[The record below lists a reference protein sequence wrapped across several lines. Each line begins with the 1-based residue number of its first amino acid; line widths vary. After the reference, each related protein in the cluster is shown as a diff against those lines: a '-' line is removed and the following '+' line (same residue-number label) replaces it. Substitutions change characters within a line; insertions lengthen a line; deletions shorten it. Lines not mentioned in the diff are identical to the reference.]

1 MSHYM
6 CMREF
11 RMVLCHRSR
20 VSKMRLHKLY
30 SLRNKSVT
38 VLPAGSTWLIPI
50 LLAAL
55 SPKQKHSEIKRLSG
69 LLSSAAQGSGFII

>member
-1 MSHYM
+1 
-6 CMREF
+6 
-11 RMVLCHRSR
+11 MVLCHRSR

-50 LLAAL
+50 ILAAL
-55 SPKQKHSEIKRLSG
+55 NKSTPEIKRLSG
-69 LLSSAAQGSGFII
+69 LLSSAAKGSGFII

>member
-11 RMVLCHRSR
+11 RMVLCQRSR

-38 VLPAGSTWLIPI
+38 VLPARSTWLIP
-50 LLAAL
+50 LFSQPYRLNK
-55 SPKQKHSEIKRLSG
+55 STPEIKRLSG
-69 LLSSAAQGSGFII
+69 LLSSVAQGSGFII